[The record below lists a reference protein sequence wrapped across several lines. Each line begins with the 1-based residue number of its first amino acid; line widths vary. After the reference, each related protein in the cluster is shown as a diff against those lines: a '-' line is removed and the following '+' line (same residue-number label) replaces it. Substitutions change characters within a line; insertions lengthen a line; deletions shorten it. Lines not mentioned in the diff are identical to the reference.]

1 MARIFGGLWEFQEL
15 SAVLAQFEE
24 LYLGEVCIGSIIYG
38 LHSDLWW
45 HIYQNENHPVMFKL
59 LNSILVV
66 YSISVHTAMTAIY
79 FVCEIKSCSNH

>member
-1 MARIFGGLWEFQEL
+1 MNRVFSAMARIFGGLWEFQEL

-45 HIYQNENHPVMFKL
+45 HIYQNEKIIL
-59 LNSILVV
+59 L
-66 YSISVHTAMTAIY
+66 
-79 FVCEIKSCSNH
+79 C